1 MFVICQNEV
10 EPPVKDYI
18 NKDGDVSD
26 INSASSPPFVPSQ
39 QTMVESNSCQSTGGV
54 YLTEAEIANSVS

>member
-10 EPPVKDYI
+10 EPAIKDYI
-18 NKDGDVSD
+18 NKDRDISD
-26 INSASSPPFVPSQ
+26 IYSASSPPFVPSLR
-39 QTMVESNSCQSTGGV
+39 TVVESNSCQSTGGV